1 MDHKISAAVRHHK
14 LILLIFAALTL
25 LLAWQASKF
34 TIDASADTLLTKDNE
49 LYLKTRVTDSRF
61 APQEFLLVAY
71 EPKDHEVLSETS
83 FNDIAALSQA
93 FEKIERVESV
103 RSILNVPLIS
113 LADGGLGAG
122 AADQWTIEN
131 KNFSPSRLK
140 DTFKNH
146 PIFED
151 LVINQEQ
158 TATAIQLLF
167 KADPELADIE
177 SQITQLQEK
186 MLQGELSDEETQQ
199 LEALQKQAEPI
210 EKRLTQIRNRE
221 IDRIREIIKP
231 YEKSVNLY
239 IGGAHA
245 LGYQLINIVK
255 NDLVIFG
262 SAIAV
267 IICLLLLTLFRRL
280 RWVALTATCC
290 VSSVV
295 MTLGLFGALGFKAT
309 VISANFVALQ
319 LILTLAI
326 VVHLI
331 VQYRESCEKHREWTQ
346 KQLLS
351 ETLRK
356 KFKPCLYAGI
366 TTSVGFASLLLT
378 DIQPVIAFGWMMMIA
393 MLVSITTSLLLFPAL
408 LSFLKREE
416 KATPHNLAKHL
427 LNGFYGIADK
437 NGKLVVLLSLVLLGV
452 SAAGLFRLSIENSFI
467 NYFKDST
474 NVYRELSFIDQQFGG
489 TTALDI
495 TFSPTKP
502 SNTDLDFTAEQLQRL
517 QLIQAALTDY
527 EASGDTL
534 SVVNF
539 TELAKQINGGKPLTE
554 YEINAVYWTLDKKL
568 RDSLLGSYYNE
579 TQHQFRVSTRVQ
591 DTTEGLNRSDYLEQI
606 KADMQA
612 LEIPE
617 DQYQMTGLFML
628 YQNILQ
634 KLFRSQILSLGLVYV
649 VLTLAFWV
657 IFRSL
662 RLALI
667 GIAPNILTTVTVLGT
682 MGWLGIPLD
691 LMTMTIASIAMGIA
705 VDDTIHYM
713 HRYREESSHS
723 DAMYRTHHSVGYALL
738 YTTLIIVI
746 GFSML
751 LFSDFV
757 PSIQFG
763 LLSGLAM
770 SIALLADLTLL
781 PVLLKKFLPSKAEIV
796 KNESGFAY

>member
-1 MDHKISAAVRHHK
+1 MDHKIAAAVRHHK
-14 LILLIFAALTL
+14 AILLVFIALTL
-25 LLAWQASKF
+25 TLAWQASKF
-34 TIDASADTLLTKDNE
+34 TIDASADTLLTKDNQ

-71 EPKDHEVLSETS
+71 EPKNHDVLSQQS
-83 FNDIAALSQA
+83 FDDIAALSA
-93 FEKIERVESV
+93 EFASIERVESV
-103 RSILNVPLIS
+103 RSILNVPLIG
-113 LADGGLGAG
+113 LADGGLSAG

-131 KNFSPSRLK
+131 KNFSPAQLK
-140 DTFKNH
+140 ETFADH

-151 LVINQEQ
+151 LVINREQ

-167 KADPELADIE
+167 KADPQLSEIE
-177 SQITQLQEK
+177 AEITKLQEK
-186 MLQGELSDEETQQ
+186 MLQGELTDSETQR
-199 LEALQKQAEPI
+199 LANLQTRAEPI
-210 EKRLTQIRNRE
+210 EKRLTATRNRE

-231 YEKSVNLY
+231 YEKSANLY

-255 NDLVIFG
+255 NDLVVFG
-262 SAIAV
+262 SAIAI
-267 IICLLLLTLFRRL
+267 IICLLLLALFRRL

-331 VQYRESCEKHREWTQ
+331 VQYRETCEKHREWTQ

-351 ETLRK
+351 EALRK

-416 KATPHNLAKHL
+416 KPTPHKFAKLL
-427 LNGFYGIADK
+427 LNGFYRLA
-437 NGKLVVLLSLVLLGV
+437 NQHGKLVVLISVVLLGA
-452 SAAGLFRLSIENSFI
+452 SAAGLFRLSVENSFI
-467 NYFKDST
+467 NYFKEST
-474 NVYRELSFIDQQFGG
+474 QVHRELSFIDKQFGG

-495 TFSPTKP
+495 TYSPAKP
-502 SNTDLDFTAEQLQRL
+502 ENTDLDFTAQQLQRL

-527 EASGDTL
+527 QASGDTL

-539 TELAKQINGGKPLTE
+539 TELAKQINDGKPLTE
-554 YEINAVYWTLDKKL
+554 YEINAVYWTLDKDL
-568 RDSLLGSYYNE
+568 RESLLGSYYNQDE
-579 TQHQFRVSTRVQ
+579 HQFRVSTRVQ
-591 DTTEGLNRSDYLEQI
+591 DTTEGLNRSDYIEQI
-606 KADMQA
+606 RADMRA

-617 DQYQMTGLFML
+617 GEYQMTGLFML

-667 GIAPNILTTVTVLGT
+667 GIVPNILTTIAVLGT
-682 MGWLGIPLD
+682 MGWLGIALD

-713 HRYREESSHS
+713 HRYREETSHT
-723 DAMYRTHHSVGYALL
+723 DALYRTHHSVGYALL

-770 SIALLADLTLL
+770 SVALLADLTLL
-781 PVLLKKFLPSKAEIV
+781 PVLLKKFLPGKAEAV
-796 KNESGFAY
+796 ENESGLAY